1 MEVQTELKKE
11 NPSLLG
17 MFTSPGEQFERIK
30 VNPKIW
36 MPLLIVSILY
46 GIGSTLMALSMDVG
60 TLIDQGVPED
70 QAEFLLGF
78 TKITT
83 SITGFFTPIIG
94 VLISSAI
101 YLLVAKIA
109 GASVTFKQLFS
120 MNTFIMVISG
130 IGLVLNMAIIYLIN
144 GNPDIFIT
152 SLAGVFNQEKTGLLS
167 SLEIFGIWSTILTA
181 IGLHKT
187 ANFSKGLAWTIAI
200 IFFLISLGFGLIGS
214 MFNGIA
220 Q

>member
-11 NPSLLG
+11 NPSLIG

-30 VNPKIW
+30 GNPKIW
-36 MPLLIVSILY
+36 VPLLIVSILY
-46 GIGSTLMALSMDVG
+46 GIGSTLMGLSMDVG

-70 QAEFLLGF
+70 QAEFLIGF
-78 TKITT
+78 TKISTA
-83 SITGFFTPIIG
+83 ITGIFIPIIG

-109 GASVTFKQLFS
+109 GVSVTFKQLFS

-130 IGLVLNMAIIYLIN
+130 LGLVLNMAIIYLIN
-144 GNPDIFIT
+144 GNPEIFIT

-167 SLEIFGIWSTILTA
+167 SIEIFGIWSTILTA

-200 IFFLISLGFGLIGS
+200 IFFLISLGFGQIGS

>member
-167 SLEIFGIWSTILTA
+167 SIEIFGIWSTILTA

>member
-11 NPSLLG
+11 NPSLIG

-30 VNPKIW
+30 GNPKIW
-36 MPLLIVSILY
+36 VPLLIVSILY
-46 GIGSTLMALSMDVG
+46 GIGSTLMGLSMDVG

-70 QAEFLLGF
+70 QAEFLIGF
-78 TKITT
+78 TKISTA
-83 SITGFFTPIIG
+83 ITGIFIPIIG

-109 GASVTFKQLFS
+109 GVSVTFKQLFS

-130 IGLVLNMAIIYLIN
+130 LGLVLNMAIIYLIN
-144 GNPDIFIT
+144 GNPEIFIT

-167 SLEIFGIWSTILTA
+167 SIEIFGIWSTILTA

-200 IFFLISLGFGLIGS
+200 IFFLIGLGFGQIGS